1 MPRNSVAYDDDF
13 FAWTMEQARLLRE
26 GAVSEIDTLNLA
38 EEIESMGKNNR
49 RELGSRLAVL
59 LMHLLK
65 WRYQPN
71 RRSPSWATTVR
82 DQRDEIEALLADSPS
97 LRLVVQDTLSSVY
110 ARARR
115 KAISETGLRDS
126 AFPAKCPFTAEQ
138 VLAEDFLPEG

>member
-1 MPRNSVAYDDDF
+1 MPRNSVGYDDDF

-26 GAVSEIDTLNLA
+26 GALSDIDTLNLA

-49 RELGSRLAVL
+49 RELGSRLVVL
-59 LMHLLK
+59 MMHLLK

-82 DQRDEIEALLADSPS
+82 DQKDEVEELLADSPS
-97 LRLVVQDTLSSVY
+97 LRSVVQDTLATVY

-115 KAISETGLRDS
+115 KAISETGLPEG
-126 AFPAKCPFTAEQ
+126 AFPADCPFTPEQ
-138 VLAEDFLPEG
+138 ILSEDFLPEG

>member
-1 MPRNSVAYDDDF
+1 MPRNTIAYDDDF
-13 FAWTMEQARLLRE
+13 FAWTIEQARLLRQ
-26 GAVSEIDTLNLA
+26 GAFSEIDASNLA

-82 DQRDEIEALLADSPS
+82 DQRDEIEALLDDSPS
-97 LRLVVQDTLSSVY
+97 LRPGVGETLSAVY
-110 ARARR
+110 ERARR
-115 KAISETGLRDS
+115 KAISETGLLES
-126 AFPAKCPFTAEQ
+126 AFPTNCPFTPEQ
-138 VLAEDFLPEG
+138 ILAENFLPED

>member
-1 MPRNSVAYDDDF
+1 
-13 FAWTMEQARLLRE
+13 MEQARLLRE

>member
-26 GAVSEIDTLNLA
+26 GALSDIDTLNLA

-49 RELGSRLAVL
+49 RELGSWLVVL

-82 DQRDEIEALLADSPS
+82 DQRDEIEALLAVSPS

-138 VLAEDFLPEG
+138 VLAEDFLSEG

>member
-65 WRYQPN
+65 WRYQPA
-71 RRSPSWATTVR
+71 RRGRSWRLTIQE
-82 DQRDEIEALLADSPS
+82 QRLAAARVLRQNPS
-97 LRLVVQDTLSSVY
+97 LR
-110 ARARR
+110 
-115 KAISETGLRDS
+115 S
-126 AFPAKCPFTAEQ
+126 ASDK
-138 VLAEDFLPEG
+138 VLAEAYESARLIAARETDLDEGIFPEACPFSLEQVFAQDHLPD

>member
-1 MPRNSVAYDDDF
+1 MSRNSVAYDEDF

-26 GAVSEIDTLNLA
+26 GAFSEIDTLNLA

-49 RELGSRLAVL
+49 RELGSRLVVL

-82 DQRDEIEALLADSPS
+82 DQRDEIEDLLADSPS
-97 LRLVVQDTLSSVY
+97 LRPVVKDTLSAVY

-126 AFPAKCPFTAEQ
+126 VFPAKCPFTAEQ

>member
-1 MPRNSVAYDDDF
+1 MPRNAVAYEVDF

-26 GAVSEIDTLNLA
+26 GAFSEIDAVNIA
-38 EEIESMGKNNR
+38 EELESMGKNNR

-65 WRYQPN
+65 WQFQPN

-82 DQRDEIEALLADSPS
+82 DQRDEIEEILADSPS
-97 LRLVVQDTLSSVY
+97 LRPVVRDSLSATY
-110 ARARR
+110 TRARR
-115 KAISETGLRDS
+115 KAIGETGLPDTT
-126 AFPAKCPFTAEQ
+126 FPADCPFTLDQ

>member
-1 MPRNSVAYDDDF
+1 MPRNSVGYDDDF

-26 GAVSEIDTLNLA
+26 GALSDIDTLNLA

-49 RELGSRLAVL
+49 RELGSRLVVL
-59 LMHLLK
+59 MMHLLK

-82 DQRDEIEALLADSPS
+82 DQKDEVEELLADSPS
-97 LRLVVQDTLSSVY
+97 LRSVVQDTLATVY

-115 KAISETGLRDS
+115 KAISETGLPES
-126 AFPAKCPFTAEQ
+126 AFPADCPFTPEQ
-138 VLAEDFLPEG
+138 ILSEDFLPEG

>member
-26 GAVSEIDTLNLA
+26 GALSDIDTLNLA

-49 RELGSRLAVL
+49 RELGSRLVVL

>member
-71 RRSPSWATTVR
+71 RRSPGWATTIR
-82 DQRDEIEALLADSPS
+82 DQRDEIEALLVDSPS
-97 LRLVVQDTLSSVY
+97 LRPVVQETLSSVY